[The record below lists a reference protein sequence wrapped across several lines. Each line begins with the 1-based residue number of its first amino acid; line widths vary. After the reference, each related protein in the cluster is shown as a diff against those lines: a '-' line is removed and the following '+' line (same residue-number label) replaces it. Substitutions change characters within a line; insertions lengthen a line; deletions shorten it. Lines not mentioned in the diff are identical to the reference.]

1 MEDEEALAAF
11 SALAQPTRLAILK
24 LLVRSGGAGVPAG
37 EIAHAVEAPA
47 STISTHLAILE
58 RAGLIASRRESRSII
73 YSSNMDTISD
83 VLAYLID
90 DCCNG
95 RPEICAPLT
104 AVVNRATA
112 CCPKPAAKK
121 RKSAS

>member
-1 MEDEEALAAF
+1 MEVNEALAAF

-24 LLVRSGGAGVPAG
+24 LLVRAGGAGVPAG

-47 STISTHLAILE
+47 STISNHLAILE

-73 YSSNMDTISD
+73 YSSDLSGISD
-83 VLAYLID
+83 LLAYLIE

-95 RPEICAPLT
+95 RPEICSPLT
-104 AVVNRATA
+104 SLLAASCR
-112 CCPKPAAKK
+112 PKPSAPKK
-121 RKSAS
+121 SKRQ